1 MDAIPVA
8 WFAADK
14 AVHAS
19 AEAPSEGSRRA
30 IEAWAEA
37 RGLVVTVPRTDE
49 SVTIEVDLTKG
60 DEIEK
65 ELANARD
72 ALTRLDADA
81 AEHALFR
88 ARSIA
93 RAHPEL
99 PHAAWLLAEIERGW
113 AARWMRIEPIDRERA
128 ARAWQIAA
136 ALDGGRAAGIGETAT
151 PRPADV
157 TAVFEFAADSDLR
170 VSVDGVAIAPGP
182 GKFAPGEHAVVAE
195 RSGRVVWADWVSISA
210 GVDVVVPAFGPGS
223 CTSGDLVRA
232 RGDRD
237 GIDAHGVTCE
247 RWIAA
252 VPVGASSV
260 RVAVCERDA
269 CGPFVM
275 WQVHGGALGPV
286 LPPRKHV
293 DKTPLW
299 IGVTA
304 ASVVAV
310 IAATSIALVATG
322 AFEPAPHETKFV
334 GGGVKTAGES
344 SSP

>member
-8 WFAADK
+8 WFPAEKTA
-14 AVHAS
+14 HAS
-19 AEAPSEGSRRA
+19 AEPPSEASRRA

-37 RGLVVTVPRTDE
+37 RGLVVTIPRPDAPA
-49 SVTIEVDLTKG
+49 VIDVDLTRG

-65 ELANARD
+65 ELANAHD

-81 AEHALFR
+81 AERALAR

-99 PHAAWLLAEIERGW
+99 PHAAWLLAEVERGW
-113 AARWMRIEPIDRERA
+113 AARWLRIEPIDKERA

-136 ALDGGRAAGIGETAT
+136 ALDGGRAPGIGEAAAA
-151 PRPADV
+151 RPADV
-157 TAVFEFAADSDLR
+157 GAAFEFRAEPDLR
-170 VSVDGVAIAPGP
+170 VTVDGVAIAPGP

-195 RSGRVVWADWVSISA
+195 QDGRVVWADWVSISSGA
-210 GVDVVVPAFGPGS
+210 DVAVPSFGPS
-223 CTSGDLVRA
+223 PCTSAELARA
-232 RGDRD
+232 SGDRD
-237 GIDAHGVTCE
+237 RIDARRVTCE
-247 RWIAA
+247 RWVAA
-252 VPVGASSV
+252 AAVGASSV
-260 RVAVCERDA
+260 RVAVCERDG
-269 CGPFVM
+269 CGPFVT
-275 WQVHGGALGPV
+275 WQVRGGPLGPV

-304 ASVVAV
+304 VSVVAV

-334 GGGVKTAGES
+334 GGGVKTAGQG